1 MNMVVSLLICL
12 GYIVDYSVDLVA
24 AMLLIYDAVDP
35 ELNLFLISIKQVFL
49 VVCIFVAYM
58 VLLKIFMTY
67 QRQMN
72 EAFEKQ
78 ALREEK
84 AREKAALREVQKREQ
99 QAIDGESGT
108 TPTLHGAEEL
118 LITEEKPT
126 FKQAV
131 NDDDDDHDPE
141 SFVTLALR
149 GKVKTLNDRINSVR
163 TVNDGNSHS
172 ESSEDSFGTDSEG
185 DSILDCSFDDLNAT
199 DKALQNQIL
208 TNFVYSYKKGFD
220 KGVFMRQ
227 ETKFAMFSP
236 SNSGQQASG

>member
-84 AREKAALREVQKREQ
+84 ARERR
-99 QAIDGESGT
+99 
-108 TPTLHGAEEL
+108 PC
-118 LITEEKPT
+118 EK
-126 FKQAV
+126 FK
-131 NDDDDDHDPE
+131 
-141 SFVTLALR
+141 
-149 GKVKTLNDRINSVR
+149 
-163 TVNDGNSHS
+163 S
-172 ESSEDSFGTDSEG
+172 ESSRPSMGSLARPRPCTEP
-185 DSILDCSFDDLNAT
+185 
-199 DKALQNQIL
+199 K
-208 TNFVYSYKKGFD
+208 SY
-220 KGVFMRQ
+220 
-227 ETKFAMFSP
+227 
-236 SNSGQQASG
+236 